1 MPALGTRGHHPLM
14 FARQRLG
21 VLDSKVQS
29 PYTLRAILVQW
40 VFRSRR
46 VTGSP

>member
-1 MPALGTRGHHPLM
+1 M

-29 PYTLRAILVQW
+29 PYTLRAILIQPVC
-40 VFRSRR
+40 RSRG
-46 VTGSP
+46 VTGAP